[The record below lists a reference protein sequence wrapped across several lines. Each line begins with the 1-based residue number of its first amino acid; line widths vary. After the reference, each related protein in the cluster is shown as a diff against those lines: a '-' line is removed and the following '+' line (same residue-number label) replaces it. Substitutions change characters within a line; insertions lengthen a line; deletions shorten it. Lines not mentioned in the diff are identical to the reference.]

1 MRVLDLE
8 PQSNN
13 ITHIHTNKKTQEVTK
28 LWQDKRGRRTLADG
42 TEEVEEYY
50 HSVVYARSDLIYF
63 DPLPLIPQRY
73 NEADKT
79 WSFETKPEGAAWT
92 VDELVRNNTLYTAP
106 FDESYGLNDRFAYGR
121 PPVMRLYGN
130 RGLEIENYFAFY
142 PGASLWAEPFLHK
155 VVIGMHGVEPGRI
168 ENFGYARVRAT
179 GYYGGSRRLEAL

>member
-1 MRVLDLE
+1 M
-8 PQSNN
+8 
-13 ITHIHTNKKTQEVTK
+13 TK
-28 LWQDKRGRRTLADG
+28 LWQDKRSRRTLADG

-73 NEADKT
+73 SEAYKT
-79 WSFETKPEGAAWT
+79 WYFERKKPKGAAWT
-92 VDELVRNNTLYTAP
+92 VDELVPNNTLFTAP
-106 FDESYGLNDRFAYGR
+106 FDQSYGLNDRFAYGR

-130 RGLEIENYFAFY
+130 RGLEIENYFATY
-142 PGASLWAEPFLHK
+142 PDASLWVEPFLHK
-155 VVIGMHGVEPGRI
+155 VVIGMHGVQPGRI